1 MNFNQ
6 SLSQFVRNCHA
17 LKAAAILVMVILAAN
32 ISFAQSLDRIQR
44 GQAKDMLNT
53 VKKEIK
59 DKYYDATYH
68 GIDLDAR
75 FKAAEEKLDKAT
87 SLGQAFGIIAQA
99 VLELNDSHTVF
110 FPPARSGTIE
120 YGWRMQMIG
129 DKCFVT
135 AVKPGSDAEKKGL
148 KIGDEILAIEGFRPT
163 RKEMWK
169 MNYYYNVLSP
179 RAGLNLKV
187 QSPNAAPREMNI
199 AAKLKQLKGT
209 LTIED
214 QIREYEIGYETVEH
228 RFVKVGNTMI
238 WKMPSFVLEPEMVDS
253 IMQGRVGK
261 AANLVLDLR
270 GNGGG
275 YVVALERLAGYFVDK
290 DTKIADLKGR
300 KEMKPQ
306 MAKTKGN
313 DVFKGKL
320 IVLIDANSGS
330 AAEIF
335 ARFVQIEQRGVVLG
349 DQSAGA
355 VMQSRGV
362 GLEKSTG
369 ETTSIF
375 YGMNLTNAD
384 VITTDGKSLEHIGV
398 TPNVVTLL
406 SGADLAAQS
415 DPVLAA
421 ALKLLGEEVAPEV
434 AGKFFPYKWRD
445 E

>member
-1 MNFNQ
+1 M
-6 SLSQFVRNCHA
+6 
-17 LKAAAILVMVILAAN
+17 
-32 ISFAQSLDRIQR
+32 LD
-44 GQAKDMLNT
+44 
-53 VKKEIK
+53 
-59 DKYYDATYH
+59 
-68 GIDLDAR
+68 
-75 FKAAEEKLDKAT
+75 
-87 SLGQAFGIIAQA
+87 
-99 VLELNDSHTVF
+99 LNDSHTVF
-110 FPPARSGTIE
+110 FPPSRTGRVE

-148 KIGDEILAIEGFRPT
+148 KVGDEIVAIEGFRPN

-169 MNYYYNVLSP
+169 INYYYNALSP

-187 QSPNAAPREMNI
+187 QGPKETEPREMNV
-199 AAKLKQLKGT
+199 AAKLTQLKGT
-209 LTIED
+209 MTIAD
-214 QIREYEIGYETVEH
+214 QIREYEIGYDAVEH
-228 RFVKVGNTMI
+228 RFVKVGNTVI
-238 WKMPSFVLEPEMVDS
+238 WKMPSFVIEPEQIDS
-253 IMQGRVGK
+253 VMQGRISK
-261 AANLVLDLR
+261 AANLIMDLR

-275 YVVALERLAGYFVDK
+275 YVIALERLAGYFVDK

-306 MAKTKGN
+306 MAKTRGN
-313 DVFKGKL
+313 AVFKGKL

-362 GLEKSTG
+362 PMEMSTG
-369 ETTSIF
+369 ETTSIL
-375 YGMNLTNAD
+375 YGMNMTNAD

-406 SGADLAAQS
+406 TGADLAAQS

-421 ALKLLGEEVAPEV
+421 ALKLLGEDVSPET
-434 AGKFFPYKWRD
+434 AGKFFPYKWKD